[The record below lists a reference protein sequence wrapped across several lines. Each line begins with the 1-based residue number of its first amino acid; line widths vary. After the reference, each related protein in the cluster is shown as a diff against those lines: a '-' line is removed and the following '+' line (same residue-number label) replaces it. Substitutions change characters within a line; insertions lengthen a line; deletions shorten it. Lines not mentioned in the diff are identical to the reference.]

1 MVQDIAKYL
10 RFLIHTLF
18 QNIKIQVVPIKT
30 WKNWERRKFFM
41 RVPIQVPE
49 VKIWSHK
56 LRWVLIVNL
65 IAKPLFV

>member
-1 MVQDIAKYL
+1 
-10 RFLIHTLF
+10 
-18 QNIKIQVVPIKT
+18 
-30 WKNWERRKFFM
+30 M

-49 VKIWSHK
+49 VKIWFHK